1 MDVDNREERLRSRL
15 EKIKELEDEITR
27 RENIVKEKDRVKKQV
42 LLRLSPALWAEIA
55 QWAEDE
61 YRSINSQIEFILNDA
76 VKSRKNR
83 S

>member
-1 MDVDNREERLRSRL
+1 M
-15 EKIKELEDEITR
+15 
-27 RENIVKEKDRVKKQV
+27 VKEKDRVKKQV